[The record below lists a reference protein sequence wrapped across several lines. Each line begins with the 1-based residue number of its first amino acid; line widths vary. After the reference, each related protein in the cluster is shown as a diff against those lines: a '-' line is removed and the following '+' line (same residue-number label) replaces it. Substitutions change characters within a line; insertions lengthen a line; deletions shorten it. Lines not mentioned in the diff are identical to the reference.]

1 MRPLKATLVF
11 VLLLSIPACCAHNPC
26 NDIDETSQV
35 ENTVLLFA
43 ETYGTGR
50 MDEAAAITTMKFRGG
65 VPGSMWVA
73 DVYPKL
79 EHWEYKK
86 IKTEVLT
93 AKIDEDKAVV
103 VAQAKISTAVGET
116 VQKEVYYLIRSR
128 GKWLIDEL
136 EVLEEDV
143 EFIDGEV

>member
-1 MRPLKATLVF
+1 MNKILSI
-11 VLLLSIPACCAHNPC
+11 VLLLLISIPACCTLNPC
-26 NDIDETSQV
+26 NDIDATSQV

-43 ETYGTGR
+43 ENYGTGR
-50 MDEAAAITTMKFRGG
+50 MDEAAAITTMKFRDG

-73 DVYPKL
+73 DVYPKS

-86 IKTEVLT
+86 ITTEILT
-93 AKIDEDKAVV
+93 TKIEGDKAVV
-103 VAQAKISTAVGET
+103 FAEAKISTAVGEAL
-116 VQKEVYYLIRSR
+116 QKEVYYLIRFR
-128 GKWLIDEL
+128 EKWLIDEL

>member
-1 MRPLKATLVF
+1 MKNNILIILFLVF
-11 VLLLSIPACCAHNPC
+11 SISACASFSLNT
-26 NDIDETSQV
+26 NQDTEQI
-35 ENTVLLFA
+35 ENTVMLFA

-50 MDEAAAITTMKFRGG
+50 MDEAAAITTMKFRDG

-86 IKTEVLT
+86 ITTEILT
-93 AKIDEDKAVV
+93 MKIDGYKAVV
-103 VAQAKISTAVGET
+103 VAQAQISTAVGEA

-143 EFIDGEV
+143 EFIDGEI